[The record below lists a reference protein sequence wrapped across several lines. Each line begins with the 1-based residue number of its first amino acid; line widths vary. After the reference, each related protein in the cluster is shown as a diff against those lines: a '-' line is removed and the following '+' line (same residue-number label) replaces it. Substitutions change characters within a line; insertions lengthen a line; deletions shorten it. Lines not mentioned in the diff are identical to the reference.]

1 MIFDGFAPFLQDFAT
16 FFFAGLEYVFLDTF
30 THIPDV
36 EQVQGVLAAGTY
48 PLGNSLVAVADKYR
62 DAQSCLVNEAK
73 ASLSTILLRRIAATT
88 LV

>member
-30 THIPDV
+30 THMPD
-36 EQVQGVLAAGTY
+36 AAGTY